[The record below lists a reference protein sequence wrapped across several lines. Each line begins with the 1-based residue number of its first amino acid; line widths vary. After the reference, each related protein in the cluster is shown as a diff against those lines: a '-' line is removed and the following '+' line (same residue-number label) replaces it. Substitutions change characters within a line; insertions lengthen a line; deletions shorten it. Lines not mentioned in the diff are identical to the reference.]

1 MNVGP
6 GVSTRS
12 RSSFDHVLFFSFCSL
27 FRPAQY
33 KRDSGLYHAAGYMLA
48 PADFDGYYG
57 LGVAATA
64 DASTIF
70 VSFNQSSGAP
80 DVGFIAYSANLPA
93 VVSAA
98 VNLLQG
104 AL

>member
-1 MNVGP
+1 
-6 GVSTRS
+6 
-12 RSSFDHVLFFSFCSL
+12 
-27 FRPAQY
+27 
-33 KRDSGLYHAAGYMLA
+33 MLA

-80 DVGFIAYSANLPA
+80 EAGFIAYSANLPA

-98 VNLLQG
+98 ALLYTVVG
-104 AL
+104 ALGDTTPMYLLSCPPPGYPSA